1 MKKAIVSMLFVMV
14 MSVASFALAQD
25 QAAAPVPAADQ
36 AAAATQEAA
45 PAPAAVEETSVEAAD
60 NNYKKF
66 APIGCGLVI
75 IGAGIGIGK
84 IGGSAVESMA
94 RQPEAAGVIQTAMIL
109 AAALVEGA
117 TLFALVICLI
127 M

>member
-1 MKKAIVSMLFVMV
+1 MKKVIISMLFVMV

-25 QAAAPVPAADQ
+25 
-36 AAAATQEAA
+36 AA
-45 PAPAAVEETSVEAAD
+45 PAAAQDAAPAETAEVAAPA
-60 NNYKKF
+60 NNTYKQF
-66 APIGCGLVI
+66 APIGCGLI
-75 IGAGIGIGK
+75 IFGAGFGIGK

-94 RQPEAAGVIQTAMIL
+94 RQPEAAGAIQTAMIL

-117 TLFALVICLI
+117 TLFALVICMI

>member
-1 MKKAIVSMLFVMV
+1 MKKAIISMLFVMV

-25 QAAAPVPAADQ
+25 QAAAPAAAPEAVPAA
-36 AAAATQEAA
+36 
-45 PAPAAVEETSVEAAD
+45 AAD
-60 NNYKKF
+60 NAAPQTEAVAAPEDKIYKQF
-66 APIGCGLVI
+66 APIGCGI
-75 IGAGIGIGK
+75 IIFGAGFGIGK

-94 RQPEAAGVIQTAMIL
+94 RQPEAAGAIQTAMIL

-127 M
+127 L

>member
-1 MKKAIVSMLFVMV
+1 MKKAIISMLFVMV

-25 QAAAPVPAADQ
+25 QAAAPAAAPEAVPAA
-36 AAAATQEAA
+36 
-45 PAPAAVEETSVEAAD
+45 AAD
-60 NNYKKF
+60 NAAPQTEAVAAPEDKTYKQF
-66 APIGCGLVI
+66 AAIGCGLVI
-75 IGAGIGIGK
+75 IGAGLGIGK

-117 TLFALVICLI
+117 SLFALVICLI
-127 M
+127 L

>member
-1 MKKAIVSMLFVMV
+1 VKKVIISMLFVMV

-25 QAAAPVPAADQ
+25 AAPAAAQDAAP
-36 AAAATQEAA
+36 AAAAQDAA
-45 PAPAAVEETSVEAAD
+45 PAETAEVAAPA
-60 NNYKKF
+60 NNTYKQF
-66 APIGCGLVI
+66 APIGCGLI
-75 IGAGIGIGK
+75 IFGAGFGIGK

-94 RQPEAAGVIQTAMIL
+94 RQPEAAGAIQTAMIL

-117 TLFALVICLI
+117 TLFALVICMI

>member
-1 MKKAIVSMLFVMV
+1 

-25 QAAAPVPAADQ
+25 QAAAPAAAPEAVPAA
-36 AAAATQEAA
+36 
-45 PAPAAVEETSVEAAD
+45 AAD
-60 NNYKKF
+60 NAAPQTEAVAAPVNNMYKQF
-66 APIGCGLVI
+66 APIGCGI
-75 IGAGIGIGK
+75 IIFGAGFGIGK

-94 RQPEAAGVIQTAMIL
+94 RQPEAAGAIQTAMIL

-127 M
+127 L

>member
-1 MKKAIVSMLFVMV
+1 MLFVMV

-25 QAAAPVPAADQ
+25 AAPAAAQDAAP
-36 AAAATQEAA
+36 AAAAQDAA
-45 PAPAAVEETSVEAAD
+45 PAETAEVAAPA
-60 NNYKKF
+60 NNTYKQF
-66 APIGCGLVI
+66 APIGCGLI
-75 IGAGIGIGK
+75 IFGAGFGIGK

-94 RQPEAAGVIQTAMIL
+94 RQPEAAGAIQTAMIL

-117 TLFALVICLI
+117 TLFALVICMI

>member
-1 MKKAIVSMLFVMV
+1 MKKVIISMLFVMV

-25 QAAAPVPAADQ
+25 AAPAAAQDAAP
-36 AAAATQEAA
+36 AAAAQDAA
-45 PAPAAVEETSVEAAD
+45 PAETAEVAAPA
-60 NNYKKF
+60 NNTYKQF
-66 APIGCGLVI
+66 APIGCGLI
-75 IGAGIGIGK
+75 IFGAGFGIGK

-94 RQPEAAGVIQTAMIL
+94 RQPEAAGAIQTAMIL

-117 TLFALVICLI
+117 TLFALVICMI

>member
-14 MSVASFALAQD
+14 MSVASFVLAQD
-25 QAAAPVPAADQ
+25 QVAPAADNAQ
-36 AAAATQEAA
+36 T
-45 PAPAAVEETSVEAAD
+45 APAAVADESTPADNNGNVEAPAD

-94 RQPEAAGVIQTAMIL
+94 RQPEAASVIQTAMIL

-127 M
+127 L

>member
-1 MKKAIVSMLFVMV
+1 MKKAIISMLFVMV

-25 QAAAPVPAADQ
+25 QAAAPAAAPEAVPAA
-36 AAAATQEAA
+36 AADNAAPQTEAVAA
-45 PAPAAVEETSVEAAD
+45 PA
-60 NNYKKF
+60 NNMYKQF
-66 APIGCGLVI
+66 APIGCGI
-75 IGAGIGIGK
+75 IIFGAGFGIGK

-94 RQPEAAGVIQTAMIL
+94 RQPEAAGAIQTAMIL

-127 M
+127 L